1 MQVLEQQHVSGLS
14 TRSRLDAVVAKPY
27 ALLTAIFL
35 VFIIVFA
42 ASIFLVPR
50 RYGRL
55 IVGDGIYYYVY
66 LRSAVLDGDLDFT
79 NDYTLYQQFNNEDPV
94 KKREMLEDHKTPFG
108 QPANYFSVGPA
119 VLWAP
124 AFIITH
130 AFARLS
136 GLPSDGFSYL
146 YEAPLLF
153 LSILYGF
160 IGVLLI
166 YRVAADLFSRFAALV
181 AILGIWL
188 ATNVV
193 YYMGVSPSASH
204 VLSLFAAALFVFL
217 WWRGRN
223 GRTRLDW
230 FIWGLSAG
238 LMTLVRWQ
246 DVLIALLALFE
257 WLANSV
263 QRSAVSGQP
272 SLGRRIRS
280 ALPDG
285 LLFALGLIL
294 AFIPQMLAWQILYG
308 APLTAPQGTGFF
320 QLTRPEM
327 LNVWFSF
334 KRGLFT
340 WTPLIL
346 LAVIGFIPLY
356 RKNRILGAS
365 AIAIFIAETYV
376 NSIVNDWWGGEAFG
390 ARRFISLMPFFAL
403 GLAALVDA
411 LQARVSK
418 TVIVAALGALMVWNL
433 LFIFQY
439 DLWLHGI
446 GQISAQPTVAE
457 ITVGKFTAPFELLKR
472 LQK

>member
-1 MQVLEQQHVSGLS
+1 MEAPLVGGQASPKVDV
-14 TRSRLDAVVAKPY
+14 RARLDAVVARPY

-35 VFIIVFA
+35 VFILVFA

-94 KKREMLEDHKTPFG
+94 KKREMLEDHKTPFDK
-108 QPANYFSVGPA
+108 PANYFSVGPA
-119 VLWAP
+119 LLWAP
-124 AFIITH
+124 AFIVTH
-130 AFARLS
+130 IFVRLL

-181 AILGIWL
+181 AILGVWL

-204 VLSLFAAALFVFL
+204 VLSLFAVALFVFL

-223 GRTRLDW
+223 GRSRLDW

-238 LMTLVRWQ
+238 LMALVRWQ

-257 WLANSV
+257 WIAEMR
-263 QRSAVSGQP
+263 QQTADG
-272 SLGRRIRS
+272 GRQATFI
-280 ALPDG
+280 G
-285 LLFALGLIL
+285 GVVFALGLIL

-308 APLTAPQGTGFF
+308 ALLTAPQGTGFF
-320 QLTRPEM
+320 QLTRPEI
-327 LNVWFSF
+327 LNVWFST

-411 LQARVSK
+411 VQARISK
-418 TVIVAALGALMVWNL
+418 TVIVAALGVLMVWNL

-446 GQISAQPTVAE
+446 GQISAMPTLAE
-457 ITVGKFTAPFELLKR
+457 ITLGKFTAPFELLKR